1 MQSVTL
7 IGGLCNPLAST
18 YPDGTAIA
26 TIAGA
31 VSPSSILIS
40 IWWFD
45 TASITWRGYDP
56 LNPGNPPSDLTA
68 VDRMEAIFICVSSAG
83 AWSRPQI

>member
-1 MQSVTL
+1 MSVSL
-7 IGGLCNPLAST
+7 LGGLCNPVAST
-18 YPDGTAIA
+18 YADDTPIA

-45 TASITWRGYDP
+45 TATSRWLGYDP
-56 LNPGNPPSDLTA
+56 LNPSNPPSDLTN
-68 VDRMEAIFICVSSAG
+68 VDRLQAIFICTSSAG
-83 AWSRPQI
+83 TWSRPYL